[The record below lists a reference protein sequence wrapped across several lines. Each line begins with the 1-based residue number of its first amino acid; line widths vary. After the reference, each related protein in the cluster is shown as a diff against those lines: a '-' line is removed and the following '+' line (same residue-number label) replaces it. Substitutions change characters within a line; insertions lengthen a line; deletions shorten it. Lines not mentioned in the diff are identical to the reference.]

1 MTIVPALIP
10 APSKPVL
17 ENITNQVASPVI
29 LGTPVHKPV
38 PPNVQAPINTLVPV
52 MIMSSAEV
60 ELTVMDCTKVVFA
73 KMDTCGS
80 NVWVKPTA
88 LNGTVA
94 QHPDVSPSDTPKA
107 ASLSTDRFSLSG
119 TILPQNRTGLFPDF
133 HFNFFHQSFT
143 NIRSFF

>member
-1 MTIVPALIP
+1 MTVAPALIP
-10 APSKPVL
+10 ARWKPVL
-17 ENITNQVASPVI
+17 ENITNQVITNQVASPVI

-80 NVWVKPTA
+80 NVRVKPTA
-88 LNGTVA
+88 PNGTIT
-94 QHPDVSPSDTPKA
+94 QYPDVSPSDIQ
-107 ASLSTDRFSLSG
+107 SG
-119 TILPQNRTGLFPDF
+119 QPFD
-133 HFNFFHQSFT
+133 
-143 NIRSFF
+143 